1 MGLFLLI
8 IIGIWIL
15 WGVGHWLADRIK
27 ESIEDHAIKKSG
39 VQEALST
46 ASHDVCRRLEP
57 EIRQARTSVMS
68 FREMA
73 LERLPGLED
82 RIARHQR
89 QQDYVRFVLPYKGK
103 STKKRR
109 R

>member
-1 MGLFLLI
+1 MGIFLLV

-15 WGVGHWLADRIK
+15 WGVCHWLVDRIK
-27 ESIEDHAIKKSG
+27 EALEDRAIKKSG
-39 VQEALST
+39 IQEALSN
-46 ASHDVCRRLEP
+46 ASNGVCRRIEP
-57 EIRQARTSVMS
+57 EVQQARTSVMS

-73 LERLPGLED
+73 LEKLPGLGD

-103 STKKRR
+103 NTKKRR